1 MKERIVYKTSMIWSE
16 TLIVMIIEGYLYHY
30 SIFGHITVNKLNT
43 KGIFKNFLADAMHVV
58 NLPF

>member
-16 TLIVMIIEGYLYHY
+16 TLIVIEGYLYHY
-30 SIFGHITVNKLNT
+30 SISGHITVNKLNT
-43 KGIFKNFLADAMHVV
+43 KGIFKNFLADGMQVV